1 MTEASLGQPL
11 LRVEN
16 LTTEFR
22 TERGTVR
29 AVNGVSYE
37 IHPGEIVG
45 LVGESGSGKSVS
57 QLSVMRLVASPP
69 GFIAGGRVLFEG
81 KDLVQYEANGPE
93 LRSVRGAKIAMVFQ
107 EPMTSLNPV
116 LTIGFQLREML
127 ELHLC
132 MRPQDAQKRAIELLK
147 MVGVPD
153 AETRIGD
160 YPHQFSGGMR
170 QRVMVAMAISC
181 DPKILIA
188 DEATT
193 ALDATTQLQ
202 LLELLRDMVQRAGT
216 ALVIVT
222 HNLGVV
228 ARYAERVY
236 VMYAGRIVEHGTVD
250 QILLNPRHRYTMDL
264 LRSVPSRSERGEK
277 LVPIAGTPPDL
288 MNLPPTCSFLP
299 RCRYRETVCEQQDC
313 PPLQQVE
320 PGHFVA
326 CHLAGKGEAHAA
338 GVA

>member
-1 MTEASLGQPL
+1 MTEPL
-11 LRVEN
+11 LRVEG

-22 TERGTVR
+22 TERGVVR
-29 AVNGVSYE
+29 AVNNISYE
-37 IHPGEIVG
+37 IDEGEIVG

-57 QLSVMRLVASPP
+57 QLSVMRLITSPP
-69 GFIAGGRVLFEG
+69 GFIVGGKVLFEG
-81 KDLVQYEANGPE
+81 KDLTQYEANGPE

-116 LTIGFQLREML
+116 LTIGYQLREML
-127 ELHLC
+127 ELHLG
-132 MRPQDAQKRAIELLK
+132 MRTQDAQKRAVELLG

-153 AETRIGD
+153 AANRLGD

-181 DPKILIA
+181 NPRILIA

-202 LLELLRDMVQRAGT
+202 LLELLRDMVRRLGT

-236 VMYAGRIVEHGTVD
+236 VMYAGRIVEHGSVD
-250 QILLNPRHRYTMDL
+250 QILLNPQHRYTMDL
-264 LRSVPSRSERGEK
+264 LRCVPSRSERGEK
-277 LVPIAGTPPDL
+277 LVPISGTTPDL

-299 RCRYRETVCEQQDC
+299 RCRHRQGVCEQGAC
-313 PPLQQVE
+313 PELEQVE
-320 PGHFVA
+320 PGHYVA
-326 CHLAGKGEAHAA
+326 CHLAGEGEGDVEAIA
-338 GVA
+338 

>member
-1 MTEASLGQPL
+1 VTEPL
-11 LRVEN
+11 LRVEG

-22 TERGTVR
+22 TERGVVK

-37 IHPGEIVG
+37 INEGEIVG

-57 QLSVMRLVASPP
+57 QLSVMRLLTSPP
-69 GFIAGGRVLFEG
+69 GFIVGGKVLFEG
-81 KDLVQYEANGPE
+81 MDLVQHEANGPE

-116 LTIGFQLREML
+116 LTIGFQMREMM
-127 ELHLC
+127 ELHLG
-132 MRPQDAQKRAIELLK
+132 MRAHDAQKRSIELLQ

-153 AETRIGD
+153 AENRLGD

-181 DPKILIA
+181 SPKILIA

-202 LLELLRDMVQRAGT
+202 LLELLRDTVERLNT
-216 ALVIVT
+216 ALVLVT

-228 ARYAERVY
+228 ARYAQRVY

-250 QILLNPRHRYTMDL
+250 QILLNPQHRYTADL
-264 LRSVPSRSERGEK
+264 LRCVPSRSERGEK
-277 LVPIAGTPPDL
+277 LVPIAGTTPDL

-299 RCRYRETVCEQQDC
+299 RCRHREAPCEQEPC
-313 PPLQQVE
+313 AELVE
-320 PGHFVA
+320 VAPGHYVA
-326 CHLAGKGEAHAA
+326 CHLAGGGKGYAA
-338 GVA
+338 DIA

>member
-1 MTEASLGQPL
+1 VTEPL

-22 TERGTVR
+22 TERGVVR
-29 AVNGVSYE
+29 AVNEVSYE
-37 IHPGEIVG
+37 IDEGEIVG

-57 QLSVMRLVASPP
+57 QLSVMRLIASPP
-69 GFIAGGRVLFEG
+69 GFIVGGRVLFEG
-81 KDLVQYEANGPE
+81 KDLLQYQANGPE
-93 LRSVRGAKIAMVFQ
+93 LRAVRGAKIAMVFQ

-127 ELHLC
+127 ELHLG
-132 MRPQDAQKRAIELLK
+132 MTTPEARKRAVELLK

-153 AETRIGD
+153 AQNRTGD

-181 DPKILIA
+181 NPRILIA

-202 LLELLRDMVQRAGT
+202 LLELLCGMVQRLGT

-228 ARYAERVY
+228 ARYAQRVY
-236 VMYAGRIVEHGTVD
+236 VMYAGRMVEHGSVD

-264 LRSVPSRSERGEK
+264 LRCVPSRSERGEK
-277 LVPIAGTPPDL
+277 LVPIAGTTPDL
-288 MNLPPTCSFLP
+288 MNLPDMCSFSP
-299 RCRYRETVCEQQDC
+299 RCRHREAICEQGLG
-313 PPLQQVE
+313 PPLEEVE
-320 PGHFVA
+320 PGHYVA
-326 CHLAGKGEAHAA
+326 CHLAGREEQR
-338 GVA
+338 VATPGG

>member
-1 MTEASLGQPL
+1 MTEPL
-11 LRVEN
+11 LRVEG

-22 TERGTVR
+22 TERGVVK

-37 IHPGEIVG
+37 INEGEIVG

-57 QLSVMRLVASPP
+57 QLSVMRLITSPP
-69 GFIAGGRVLFEG
+69 GFIVGGKVLFEG
-81 KDLVQYEANGPE
+81 RDLLQYEANGPE

-116 LTIGFQLREML
+116 LTIGFQMREMM
-127 ELHLC
+127 ELHLG
-132 MRPQDAQKRAIELLK
+132 MRTNEAQKRSIELLQ

-153 AETRIGD
+153 AENRLGD

-181 DPKILIA
+181 SPKILIA

-202 LLELLRDMVQRAGT
+202 LLELLRGTVERLST
-216 ALVIVT
+216 ALVLVT

-228 ARYAERVY
+228 ARYAQRVY

-250 QILLNPRHRYTMDL
+250 QILLNPQHRYTMDL
-264 LRSVPSRSERGEK
+264 LRCVPSRSERGEK
-277 LVPIAGTPPDL
+277 LVPIAGTTPDL

-299 RCRYRETVCEQQDC
+299 RCRHKEAICEQEPC
-313 PPLQQVE
+313 AELVEVE
-320 PGHFVA
+320 PGHYVA
-326 CHLAGKGEAHAA
+326 CRLAGRGEGHAA
-338 GVA
+338 DVA

>member
-1 MTEASLGQPL
+1 MTEPL
-11 LRVEN
+11 LRVEG
-16 LTTEFR
+16 LITEFR
-22 TERGTVR
+22 TERGLVK
-29 AVNGVSYE
+29 AVNGISYE
-37 IHPGEIVG
+37 VYEGEIIG

-57 QLSVMRLVASPP
+57 QLSVMRLIASPP
-69 GFIAGGRVLFEG
+69 GFIVAGKALFEG
-81 KDLVQYEANGPE
+81 MDLLKYQANGPE

-116 LTIGFQLREML
+116 LTIGFQLREMM
-127 ELHLC
+127 ELHLG
-132 MRPQDAQKRAIELLK
+132 MRTQEAQKRAVELLQ

-153 AETRIGD
+153 AENRLGD

-181 DPKILIA
+181 NPKILIA

-202 LLELLRDMVQRAGT
+202 LLELLRDTVQRLST
-216 ALVIVT
+216 ALVLVT

-228 ARYAERVY
+228 ARYAQRVY
-236 VMYAGRIVEHGTVD
+236 VMYAGRIVERGTVD
-250 QILLNPRHRYTMDL
+250 QVLLSPRHPYTMDL
-264 LRSVPSRSERGEK
+264 LRCVPSRSDRHEK
-277 LVPIAGTPPDL
+277 LVPISGTTPDL

-299 RCRYRETVCEQQDC
+299 RCRHREGVCEREPC
-313 PPLQQVE
+313 AELVEVE
-320 PGHFVA
+320 PGHWVA
-326 CHLAGKGEAHAA
+326 CHAARKEEGYVA

>member
-1 MTEASLGQPL
+1 MTEPL
-11 LRVEN
+11 LRVED
-16 LTTEFR
+16 LRTEFR
-22 TERGTVR
+22 TERGIVK

-37 IHPGEIVG
+37 IHEGEIVG

-57 QLSVMRLVASPP
+57 QLSVMRLIASPP
-69 GFIAGGRVLFEG
+69 GFIVGGKALFEG
-81 KDLVQYEANGPE
+81 KDLLEFEANGPE

-127 ELHLC
+127 ELHLG
-132 MRPQDAQKRAIELLK
+132 MRTQDAQQRAVELLQK
-147 MVGVPD
+147 VGVPD
-153 AETRIGD
+153 AENRLGD

-170 QRVMVAMAISC
+170 QRVMVAMATSC
-181 DPKILIA
+181 NPKILIA

-202 LLELLRDMVQRAGT
+202 LLELLRDTVVRLNT

-228 ARYAERVY
+228 ARYAQRVY

-250 QILLNPRHRYTMDL
+250 QILLDPQHPYTMDL
-264 LRSVPSRSERGEK
+264 LRCVPSRSERGEK
-277 LVPIAGTPPDL
+277 LIPIAGTTPDL

-299 RCRYRETVCEQQDC
+299 RCRRREKVCDEHAC
-313 PPLQQVE
+313 AALEQVE
-320 PGHFVA
+320 PGHYVA
-326 CHLAGKGEAHAA
+326 CHLTGREGGHAA
-338 GVA
+338 DVA